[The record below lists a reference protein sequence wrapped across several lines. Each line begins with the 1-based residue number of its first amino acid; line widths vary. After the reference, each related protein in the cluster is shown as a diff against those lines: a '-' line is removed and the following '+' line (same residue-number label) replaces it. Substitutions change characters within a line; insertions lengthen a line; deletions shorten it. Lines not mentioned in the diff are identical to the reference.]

1 MSKEFIYKVTKFYET
16 AELPYNCFGGRVKWV
31 KDTNEPETVHK
42 WTQEN
47 YNNACSK
54 ETLKYFRKVF
64 NSRQV
69 IKTKTDKKTGK
80 TTTILHSYAPDSLLY
95 RSTFIIEEI

>member
-1 MSKEFIYKVTKFYET
+1 MGKEFIYKVTKFYET
-16 AELPYNCFGGRVKWV
+16 AELPDNYFGGRVKWV

-80 TTTILHSYAPDSLLY
+80 VTTILHSYAPDSLLY

>member
-16 AELPYNCFGGRVKWV
+16 AELPDNCFGGQVKWV
-31 KDTNEPETVHK
+31 KDTNEPETIHK

-47 YNNACSK
+47 YDNACS
-54 ETLKYFRKVF
+54 EDTLKYFRKVF

-69 IKTKTDKKTGK
+69 LKTKTDKNTHK
-80 TTTILHSYAPDSLLY
+80 TTTILHSYAPNSLTY

>member
-1 MSKEFIYKVTKFYET
+1 MSKEFIYKVTKFYEV
-16 AELPYNCFGGRVKWV
+16 AELPENCFGGRVKWV
-31 KDTNEPETVHK
+31 KDTTEPETTQK

-47 YNNACSK
+47 YDNACGK
-54 ETLKYFRKVF
+54 DTLKYFRKVF

-69 IKTKTDKKTGK
+69 LKTKTDKDTRK
-80 TTTILHSYAPDSLLY
+80 TTTILHSYAPNSLTY

>member
-16 AELPYNCFGGRVKWV
+16 AELPASGRGQVKWV
-31 KDTNEPETVHK
+31 KDTSEPETTHK

-47 YNNACSK
+47 YDNACCYD
-54 ETLKYFRKVF
+54 TLKYFRKVF
-64 NSRQV
+64 NSMQN
-69 IKTKTDKKTGK
+69 IEYKKDKVTGK
-80 TTTILHSYAPDSLLY
+80 TTTILHSYAPNSLTY